1 MNRFLNI
8 LNSRCNILN
17 SELRSVLKLYL
28 HFKNLNKEIKAN
40 FNLLKGTYN
49 FYSYQYIS
57 PKLDT
62 FENLEN
68 VETEVQ
74 EYYQSLTARYI
85 QEYIK
90 ILKEQ
95 TDISPY
101 YDVIN
106 NLDIEP
112 QDETEKL
119 YLVKYIKILY
129 DLTCTRQKRTK
140 LKKCESYSW
149 SIPEIKIEN
158 SNINT
163 SNILNNQIKTLLSH
177 DEKLSD
183 ADKSAKDVT
192 EMNNPKNPKNTQNLS
207 EFVKV
212 LKNDI
217 NEMHNQVNKSDMYAL
232 YYSKVLEDL
241 AKFEESTL
249 SVDNFY
255 KNFKCYLSEAIEK
268 EMSVGNPDYSVE
280 AGLQSALD
288 LLEWYYLKCQNTE
301 MPFEYNSKIFRNTV
315 QLKTLLDNFV
325 QNADDVEISTG
336 VKARMEIVIKILDGM
351 ISDLLNPTEDVSDT
365 YDRFDDQSDSNITY
379 PNIDDPDDL
388 EDLDPSTIFSVEQGT
403 KDNTTDTEDTEDTE
417 DTGDTGDNS
426 DTDDDTSN
434 SDNSDTSDTENP
446 DNTDDT
452 EDTKETE

>member
-8 LNSRCNILN
+8 LNSRCNILS
-17 SELRSVLKLYL
+17 SELRSVLKLYPF
-28 HFKNLNKEIKAN
+28 FKNLNKEIKAN

-57 PKLDT
+57 PKFDT
-62 FENLEN
+62 FENLED

-74 EYYQSLTARYI
+74 EYYQSLSARYI
-85 QEYIK
+85 QEYVK
-90 ILKEQ
+90 ILQEQ

-101 YDVIN
+101 YVVIN
-106 NLDIEP
+106 DLDIEI

-119 YLVKYIKILY
+119 YLIKYIKILY

-149 SIPEIKIEN
+149 TIPEIKIEN

-163 SNILNNQIKTLLSH
+163 SNILNNQIKTLLS
-177 DEKLSD
+177 KNAKIVSD
-183 ADKSAKDVT
+183 DKSVKDVT
-192 EMNNPKNPKNTQNLS
+192 EMNNPKNTKNTQNLS
-207 EFVKV
+207 EYVKE

-241 AKFEESTL
+241 AKFEQSTL
-249 SVDNFY
+249 NVDNFY
-255 KNFKCYLSEAIEK
+255 KNFKLYLTEAIEK
-268 EMSVGNPDYSVE
+268 EMSIGNPDYSVE

-288 LLEWYYLKCQNTE
+288 LLEWYYLKCQNSE

-325 QNADDVEISTG
+325 QNAEDAEISAG

-351 ISDLLNPTEDVSDT
+351 ITDLLNPTEDVSDT

-388 EDLDPSTIFSVEQGT
+388 EDLDPSTIFSVEEGT
-403 KDNTTDTEDTEDTE
+403 KGDQSDTDGNDTD
-417 DTGDTGDNS
+417 DNS
-426 DTDDDTSN
+426 DSSKGDTS
-434 SDNSDTSDTENP
+434 NSDTSDTS
-446 DNTDDT
+446 DTDKTDDT
-452 EDTKETE
+452 EETE

>member
-8 LNSRCNILN
+8 LNSRCNILRT
-17 SELRSVLKLYL
+17 ELKSVLKLYPF
-28 HFKNLNKEIKAN
+28 FKNFNKEIKAN

-74 EYYQSLTARYI
+74 EYYQSLSARYI
-85 QEYIK
+85 QEYVK
-90 ILKEQ
+90 IFQEQ

-101 YDVIN
+101 YAVIN
-106 NLDIEP
+106 DLDIEI

-119 YLVKYIKILY
+119 YLIKYIKILY
-129 DLTCTRQKRTK
+129 DLTYTRQKRTK

-163 SNILNNQIKTLLSH
+163 SNILNNQIKTLLSKN
-177 DEKLSD
+177 EKIVSD
-183 ADKSAKDVT
+183 DKSAKDVT
-192 EMNNPKNPKNTQNLS
+192 EMNNSKNTKNTQNLS
-207 EFVKV
+207 EYVKD

-241 AKFEESTL
+241 AKFEQSTL
-249 SVDNFY
+249 NVDNFY
-255 KNFKCYLSEAIEK
+255 KNFKLYLTEAIEK
-268 EMSVGNPDYSVE
+268 EMSIGNPDYSVE

-288 LLEWYYLKCQNTE
+288 LLEWYYLKCQNAD

-315 QLKTLLDNFV
+315 HLKTLLDNFV
-325 QNADDVEISTG
+325 QNAEDAEISAG

-351 ISDLLNPTEDVSDT
+351 ITDLLNPTEDVSDT

-388 EDLDPSTIFSVEQGT
+388 EDLDPSTIFSVEEGT
-403 KDNTTDTEDTEDTE
+403 KGDQSDTDDTSDSSKD
-417 DTGDTGDNS
+417 DTGDTS
-426 DTDDDTSN
+426 
-434 SDNSDTSDTENP
+434 NSDTSDTS
-446 DNTDDT
+446 DTDKTDDT
-452 EDTKETE
+452 EETE